1 MADIASDRF
10 EITYTLNAADYAQYF
25 RAMGRR
31 GRSWTALNVL
41 LLVAFTAIP
50 AALLFRALAM
60 HWTADTDTIEMVGRT
75 SLFAYVLGFLATM
88 TGGWV
93 LERIRTRK
101 FVGRMQT
108 QSDSRMTALDRGGIT
123 VTGKLS
129 RATWQWGAISGLTRE
144 GDLLLLWI
152 ASSTAL
158 LIPSRSFA
166 SAEACETAQVFIRER
181 IAEAGA
187 ARGGIAPA
195 TW

>member
-60 HWTADTDTIEMVGRT
+60 HWTADTDT
-75 SLFAYVLGFLATM
+75 
-88 TGGWV
+88 
-93 LERIRTRK
+93 
-101 FVGRMQT
+101 MQT